1 MGSFIQE
8 LLTGWAVN
16 FHTWL
21 SIITISG
28 NKQNENMPKV
38 IKRCIIV
45 YIQSYSLQF
54 GLIAFNVPFHCEKHC
69 NLLQILLGKPS
80 VTYKF
85 YLARNKDIWSF
96 FNDSFIP

>member
-1 MGSFIQE
+1 MDDYSVHKSYFFRIE
-8 LLTGWAVN
+8 
-16 FHTWL
+16 
-21 SIITISG
+21 
-28 NKQNENMPKV
+28 
-38 IKRCIIV
+38 
-45 YIQSYSLQF
+45 YSLQF

-85 YLARNKDIWSF
+85 YLARNKDIEAF